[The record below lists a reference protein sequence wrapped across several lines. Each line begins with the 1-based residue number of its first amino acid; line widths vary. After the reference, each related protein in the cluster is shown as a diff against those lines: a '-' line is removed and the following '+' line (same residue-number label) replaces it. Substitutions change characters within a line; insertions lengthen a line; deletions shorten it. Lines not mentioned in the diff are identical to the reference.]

1 MTFEKTV
8 EVFGITLQVQGN
20 YESEK
25 ATRDTPSYFECEIY
39 SVHSEDGQDITDIVS
54 DRAMS
59 IIENRLAE
67 LLP

>member
-20 YESEK
+20 YESEA
-25 ATRDTPSYFECEIY
+25 ATSDTPSYFECEIY

-67 LLP
+67 ILP

>member
-20 YESEK
+20 YESEA
-25 ATRDTPSYFECEIY
+25 ATRDIPSYFECEIY
-39 SVHSEDGQDITDIVS
+39 SVHSEHGQDITDIVS

-67 LLP
+67 ILP